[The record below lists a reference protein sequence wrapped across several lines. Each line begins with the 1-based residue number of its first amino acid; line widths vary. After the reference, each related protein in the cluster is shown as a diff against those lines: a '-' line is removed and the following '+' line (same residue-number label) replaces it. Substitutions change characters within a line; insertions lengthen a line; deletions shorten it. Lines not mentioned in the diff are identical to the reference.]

1 MADYL
6 LLAWKNLWR
15 NRRRTVITLA
25 AIAFSIMLVQS
36 LHNLSYGV
44 YAGMVDS
51 GVRAGSGHVAIY
63 RQGYLD
69 SREEQLHF
77 NDGNLVSE
85 IESLDGVTQVLPRYY
100 IPALAQSS
108 RESRGIVLIGVD
120 PTRERRINP
129 FLKKLPE
136 NAMIRSTDS
145 RDAIV
150 GTRLLDELQIRIG
163 QKFVVTAQH
172 QDGTLQSEL
181 LRVRGVINS
190 GMKDID
196 SSLIMIGRERAGL
209 LTGNPGRVHELAII
223 LTDPD
228 LEEQVHKQVA
238 EMIGKNRMIGE
249 DPEIEAVSWERAM
262 PNLANAI
269 KLDYASQKFIFLIIL
284 MIVTIGVVNT
294 LLMSVMERMREF
306 GVILA
311 LGSRPMTLRGMIM
324 LEALAL
330 GLIAAVCGSLLGS
343 LLTWYLVSV
352 GIDLAAL
359 VPETLEFG
367 GVIFDP
373 VLRARWHPE
382 WMIHIAGYVVGLV
395 LLAALYPAIKAG
407 RITPVEGMRHH

>member
-1 MADYL
+1 
-6 LLAWKNLWR
+6 
-15 NRRRTVITLA
+15 
-25 AIAFSIMLVQS
+25 
-36 LHNLSYGV
+36 
-44 YAGMVDS
+44 
-51 GVRAGSGHVAIY
+51 
-63 RQGYLD
+63 
-69 SREEQLHF
+69 
-77 NDGNLVSE
+77 
-85 IESLDGVTQVLPRYY
+85 
-100 IPALAQSS
+100 
-108 RESRGIVLIGVD
+108 
-120 PTRERRINP
+120 
-129 FLKKLPE
+129 
-136 NAMIRSTDS
+136 MIRSSDS

-150 GTRLLDELQIRIG
+150 GARLLDELQIRIG

-228 LEEQVHKQVA
+228 LEGQVHKQVA
-238 EMIGKNRMIGE
+238 EMIGKNRIIAE

-284 MIVTIGVVNT
+284 MIVTIGV
-294 LLMSVMERMREF
+294 
-306 GVILA
+306 ILA
-311 LGSRPMTLRGMIM
+311 LGSKPMTLRGMIM

-343 LLTWYLVSV
+343 LVTWYLVSV
-352 GIDLAAL
+352 GIDLAAF

-367 GVIFDP
+367 GVVFDP
-373 VLRARWHPE
+373 VLRAKWHPE
-382 WMIHIAGYVVGLV
+382 WMIRIAGYVVGLV

>member
-1 MADYL
+1 
-6 LLAWKNLWR
+6 
-15 NRRRTVITLA
+15 
-25 AIAFSIMLVQS
+25 
-36 LHNLSYGV
+36 
-44 YAGMVDS
+44 
-51 GVRAGSGHVAIY
+51 
-63 RQGYLD
+63 
-69 SREEQLHF
+69 
-77 NDGNLVSE
+77 
-85 IESLDGVTQVLPRYY
+85 
-100 IPALAQSS
+100 
-108 RESRGIVLIGVD
+108 
-120 PTRERRINP
+120 
-129 FLKKLPE
+129 
-136 NAMIRSTDS
+136 
-145 RDAIV
+145 
-150 GTRLLDELQIRIG
+150 
-163 QKFVVTAQH
+163 
-172 QDGTLQSEL
+172 LQSEL

-228 LEEQVHKQVA
+228 LEGQVHKQVA
-238 EMIGKNRMIGE
+238 EMIAA
-249 DPEIEAVSWERAM
+249 DPHIEAVSWERAM

-311 LGSRPMTLRGMIM
+311 LGSKPMTLRGMIM

-343 LLTWYLVSV
+343 LVTWYLVSV
-352 GIDLAAL
+352 GIDLAAF

-367 GVIFDP
+367 GVVFDP
-373 VLRARWHPE
+373 VLRAKWHPE
-382 WMIHIAGYVVGLV
+382 WMIRIAGYVVGLV

>member
-1 MADYL
+1 MMTDYL

-15 NRRRTVITLA
+15 NRRRTIITLT
-25 AIAFSIMLVQS
+25 AIAFSIMLVQA

-51 GVRAGSGHVAIY
+51 GVRAGSGHIAIY
-63 RQGYLD
+63 HQGYLD
-69 SREEQLHF
+69 SRVETLHF
-77 NDGNLVSE
+77 NDGNLADE
-85 IESLDGVTQVLPRYY
+85 IEMLDGVTQVLPRYY

-120 PTRERRINP
+120 PVRERRINP

-136 NAMIRSTDS
+136 SAMIRSADS

-172 QDGTLQSEL
+172 RDGTLQSEL

-209 LTGNPGRVHELAII
+209 LTGNQGRVHELAVI
-223 LTDPD
+223 LTDP
-228 LEEQVHKQVA
+228 EMEAQVHKRVTA
-238 EMIGKNRMIGE
+238 MIGE
-249 DPEIEAVSWERAM
+249 DRQIEAVNWERAM

-311 LGSRPMTLRGMIM
+311 LGSKPMTLRGMIM
-324 LEALAL
+324 LEALTL
-330 GLIAAVCGSLLGS
+330 GLIAAICGSLLGS
-343 LLTWYLVSV
+343 LATWYLVSV
-352 GIDLAAL
+352 GINLADF

-367 GVIFDP
+367 GVVFDP
-373 VLRARWHPE
+373 VLRAIWHPE

>member
-1 MADYL
+1 MDYL
-6 LLAWKNLWR
+6 HLAWKNLWR
-15 NRRRTVITLA
+15 NRRRTIITLT
-25 AIAFSIMLVQS
+25 AIAFSIMLVQA

-51 GVRAGSGHVAIY
+51 GVRAGSGHIAIY
-63 RQGYLD
+63 RQDYLD
-69 SREEQLHF
+69 SREESLHF
-77 NDGNLVSE
+77 EDGNLTAE
-85 IESLDGVTQVLPRYY
+85 IESLNGVTQVLPRYY

-108 RESRGIVLIGVD
+108 RESRGVMLIGVD
-120 PTRERRINP
+120 PERERRINP
-129 FLKKLPE
+129 FLKNLPE
-136 NAMIRSTDS
+136 KAMIRSADS
-145 RDAIV
+145 RDAVI
-150 GTRLLDELQIRIG
+150 GARLLDELQIQIG

-172 QDGTLQSEL
+172 RDGTLQSEL

-196 SSLIMIGRERAGL
+196 SSLIMIGRERASL
-209 LTGNPGRVHELAII
+209 LTGNPGRIHELAII

-228 LEEQVHKQVA
+228 LEEAVHKQITA
-238 EMIGKNRMIGE
+238 MIDE
-249 DPEIEAVSWERAM
+249 DQQIEAVSWERAM

-284 MIVTIGVVNT
+284 LIVTIGVVNT

-311 LGSRPMTLRGMIM
+311 LGSRPGTLRGMIF

-330 GLIAAVCGSLLGS
+330 GLIAAICGSLLGS
-343 LLTWYLVSV
+343 LATWYLVSV
-352 GIDLAAL
+352 GIDLAAF

-373 VLRARWHPE
+373 IIRAKWHPE
-382 WMIHIAGYVVGLV
+382 LMLRIAAYVVGLV

-407 RITPVEGMRHH
+407 RITPVESMRHH